1 MFSIATPISHLFNN
15 DVNAIVLAQ
24 HSNCLEFRDHSPN
37 FGLEKQQLFHCEL
50 QPIHE
55 LSSDDFNYLKKIK
68 EERNSLEL
76 VSFHMATCFD
86 EPIIADHIFV
96 SGKRKYGESEM
107 YENATKNFKFI
118 KKIFGPEIKIAV
130 ENNNYYNTEAYQ
142 LICNPSFIS
151 KVVKDNDIFLLFDL
165 AHAHVSSYNMDIS
178 YQSYCEQL
186 PLDRII
192 QLHICKSGVNKKM
205 AYDAHFLP
213 DDEDFDEIEKLIKS
227 CNNLKFFTV
236 EYYKDPVQ
244 LKDVLIKL
252 RNLLNKYE

>member
-1 MFSIATPISHLFNN
+1 MKTLNTTDFSKIELK
-15 DVNAIVLAQ
+15 LA
-24 HSNCLEFRDHSPN
+24 SPEQIREWSYGEITKPETIN
-37 FGLEKQQLFHCEL
+37 YRTGRSERGGL
-50 QPIHE
+50 
-55 LSSDDFNYLKKIK
+55 
-68 EERNSLEL
+68 
-76 VSFHMATCFD
+76 FD
-86 EPIIADHIFV
+86 E
-96 SGKRKYGESEM
+96 
-107 YENATKNFKFI
+107 
-118 KKIFGPEIKIAV
+118 KIFGPEIKIAV